1 MQSFSIFSMFIDFK
15 KFINIDFCI
24 PSLIFQGKKVLTAAE
39 ILERERDELL
49 DRKEKNS
56 VVANSMFLL
65 KIQRYFCHLFYLPF
79 FHDFSFSMLYNVFT
93 LLEAYS

>member
-49 DRKEKNS
+49 DRKEKI
-56 VVANSMFLL
+56 MLL
-65 KIQRYFCHLFYLPF
+65 LIACFCLKYKDIFATFFISLFFMTSHFPCYIMCL
-79 FHDFSFSMLYNVFT
+79 LY
-93 LLEAYS
+93 